1 MQCKEVKMSSDA
13 QITFRTDSEVR
24 SELEEMAR
32 GMGKKLSQ
40 LMNEM
45 SRDYIKQQKER
56 RNDELAALR
65 DVVQKLDEK
74 VIYLQQNQEEMAK
87 KLSA

>member
-1 MQCKEVKMSSDA
+1 MSSDT

-24 SELEEMAR
+24 SELEDMAKS
-32 GMGKKLSQ
+32 MGKKLSQ
-40 LMNEM
+40 LMNEI

-56 RNDELAALR
+56 RDDELAALKN
-65 DVVQKLDEK
+65 VVQRLDEK
-74 VIYLQQNQEEMAK
+74 LVYLQQNQEEMAK

>member
-1 MQCKEVKMSSDA
+1 MSSDA

-24 SELEEMAR
+24 SELEDMAKS
-32 GMGKKLSQ
+32 MGKKLSQ
-40 LMNEM
+40 LMNEI

-56 RNDELAALR
+56 RDDELAALKN
-65 DVVQKLDEK
+65 VVQRLDEK
-74 VIYLQQNQEEMAK
+74 VVYLQQNQEEMAK